1 MDVVVITQ
9 ELEGHG
15 EERLEVLEQLEEDDG
30 EEVGPQEGLHE
41 GLAGRGG
48 KGGQPGN
55 PGPAAEAACEAPEA
69 AEAADAVDAAGGIGG
84 GGESA
89 NHP

>member
-1 MDVVVITQ
+1 MITQ

-30 EEVGPQEGLHE
+30 EEVWPQEGLHE
-41 GLAGRGG
+41 GLAGGGG
-48 KGGQPGN
+48 KGGYPGN

-69 AEAADAVDAAGGIGG
+69 AGATETAGRVGG
-84 GGESA
+84 
-89 NHP
+89 